1 MRTSA
6 KAITTVLAAAALF
19 AVAPLAMRTAA
30 QTRAGAPAAPAA
42 APAGP
47 TVTRTPLLTQD
58 LTTNPG
64 FVATLVTVD
73 LPPGANEGRH
83 VHSGTLVA
91 YVMAG
96 ALTLDYEGKP
106 TKTYNV
112 GETFSVEPGKIHEG
126 HNKGTV
132 PTKLIATFVFDK
144 SKPMT
149 TQVP

>member
-1 MRTSA
+1 MVS
-6 KAITTVLAAAALF
+6 KTVKVAM
-19 AVAPLAMRTAA
+19 AVAVAVALSSVGPGGRVTA
-30 QTRAGAPAAPAA
+30 QQAPAAPKPA
-42 APAGP
+42 AGP

-73 LPPGANEGRH
+73 LPVGANEGRH
-83 VHSGTLVA
+83 THSGTLVA

-126 HNKGTV
+126 HNRGTV
-132 PTKLIATFVFDK
+132 PTKLIATFVYDK